1 MYVYAAKLKNNGRFS
16 AIFMYYVFRSTS
28 VKAWMYYFDL
38 WLSVHF
44 FIYLALKDETGSCKK
59 TVKCS
64 VGRDEELACK
74 IVFFYAFMTEK
85 LVVSDLYLRN
95 TN

>member
-1 MYVYAAKLKNNGRFS
+1 MVDFLQSSCTMFLGQPVLRRECITLICESVCIFLVYC
-16 AIFMYYVFRSTS
+16 
-28 VKAWMYYFDL
+28 
-38 WLSVHF
+38 
-44 FIYLALKDETGSCKK
+44 LALKDETGSCKK